1 MLDTEKFLDPQ
12 AIRGNLV
19 LSSLY
24 LAAYELLK
32 SAIIDNIR
40 DFFTTGYTE
49 DGSPIVESQY
59 RDEVTKRHGDK
70 LRASCL
76 WLEKAGVIS
85 DSEVEEIGSIR
96 KHRNEVAHELP
107 RLLSQRDLNLN
118 LDYFLRIREL
128 LEQIEV
134 WWIRNVEIP
143 IDPMFDSI
151 EVDDIEIRPGR
162 VIALDH
168 VISVAL
174 SEYLEEE

>member
-1 MLDTEKFLDPQ
+1 MKIEKE
-12 AIRGNLV
+12 G
-19 LSSLY
+19 
-24 LAAYELLK
+24 
-32 SAIIDNIR
+32 
-40 DFFTTGYTE
+40 G
-49 DGSPIVESQY
+49 PIVESRY
-59 RDEVTKRHGDK
+59 RDEVTMCHRDL
-70 LRASCL
+70 LRASSL

-85 DSEVEEIGSIR
+85 GSEVEEIGR
-96 KHRNEVAHELP
+96 VWKHRNEVAHELP
-107 RLLSQRDLNLN
+107 RLLSQSDLTLN

-134 WWIRNVEIP
+134 WWIRNIETL

-162 VIALDH
+162 VMDH